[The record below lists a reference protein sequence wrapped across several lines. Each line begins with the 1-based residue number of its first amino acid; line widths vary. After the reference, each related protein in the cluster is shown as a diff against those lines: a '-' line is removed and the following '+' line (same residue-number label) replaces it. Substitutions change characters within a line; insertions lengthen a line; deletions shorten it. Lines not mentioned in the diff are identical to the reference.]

1 MPVSLTN
8 GSKAMVANVVS
19 SPLEPTGRSSPTGWR
34 SVGEAAGQV
43 LSGVAYRCAVASRAY
58 PTLLAEAG
66 EWAEISPVAG
76 SAE

>member
-8 GSKAMVANVVS
+8 GSEAMVANVVS
-19 SPLEPTGRSSPTGWR
+19 FPLEPAKRSTCTGWR
-34 SVGEAAGQV
+34 SIGEAAGQV
-43 LSGVAYRCAVASRAY
+43 LSGVAYRYAVASRAY

-66 EWAEISPVAG
+66 EWAEIIPVTG